1 VKVAVDDAL
10 DGLARVLAAAAEGVS
25 ELARASGRDAV
36 RDAAA
41 RLELRRDE
49 GRALARLVRDRVDRA
64 FGADVDRP
72 QCHDL
77 ACHIREAIDHLER
90 AAAALEIAGVE
101 ELSEGT
107 RGLAYLATE
116 AAREASAAALHQR
129 DRGPTAALALAIART
144 HELDEHAESL
154 LREELASLFASM
166 RDPSDFFRGR
176 DALRPLRRTVFES
189 RRILDRL
196 SAQALSR

>member
-1 VKVAVDDAL
+1 VNVAVDDAAV

-25 ELARASGRDAV
+25 ELARARGRDAV
-36 RDAAA
+36 RDVAA

-64 FGADVDRP
+64 FPDY
-72 QCHDL
+72 DL
-77 ACHIREAIDHLER
+77 ACHIREAIDHLEK
-90 AAAALEIAGVE
+90 AAAALAIAGVE

-116 AAREASAAALHQR
+116 AAREASAATLHQR
-129 DRGPTAALALAIART
+129 ARGPTAALALAIART

-154 LREELASLFASM
+154 LREELASLFESM
-166 RDPSDFFRGR
+166 HDPSEFFRGR

-196 SAQALSR
+196 SAQALSV